1 MSRPAHPA
9 AAPSR
14 VATAVLL
21 TPLLGVP
28 LLAGVPAYAAADVSI
43 TDFGA
48 VAGDGRDDLPAIEA
62 AVAEAQRRGTDVQVP
77 AGHFHHDGLVE
88 LPGVQLRGVGERS
101 ELTALNVD
109 LQAVALS
116 GSGTGVRDVRL
127 TTVPTTVRQSTDVSA
142 RVFVRP
148 GTDGYTVRGV
158 RVEGATS
165 AGIIAF
171 GDDGV
176 IEDNHV
182 SATLADG
189 IHITEGSTGIR
200 IRDNVVRDT
209 GDDQIAVVSYEK
221 FGEWARDIEI
231 VGNDVSGGHARGIT
245 VSGGED
251 VLVERNRISRTGGA
265 GIFIASEGSYR
276 TYPVRGLRV
285 LRNQISHDS
294 QNPALP
300 EKGGIRLQAT
310 NTDPS
315 IVDAHFE
322 RNVLRHSGD
331 SGVLVVGSAVTEA
344 TFERNQVVR
353 PAGYGIRVVST
364 VTGRLVFERNTVTS
378 SPLAPF
384 SDASSADVV
393 SDLPNDPA
401 AGDGGSG
408 ESYIADRFTPVVDGV
423 AEEAWQGSSP
433 LQLSIEPNGTTGVA
447 RVAWDEQRVH
457 VLVEMV
463 DASPSS
469 HAANEHSDSVEMWL
483 DELNTRNGARTT
495 GDSQLRVGRDGAL
508 SSVVQGLAE
517 NRDIQRA
524 VTGTPAGYTVEVSVP
539 WAELEPTAGT
549 VVGFNASANDDSD
562 DDGQRDTYLSW
573 VDKNLPYW
581 ADTRVYGQITLVD

>member
-1 MSRPAHPA
+1 MPPTVRPALA
-9 AAPSR
+9 LAT
-14 VATAVLL
+14 TAVLAVS
-21 TPLLGVP
+21 GWG
-28 LLAGVPAYAAADVSI
+28 AAPAQAAADVSI
-43 TDFGA
+43 TAFGA
-48 VAGDGRDDLPAIEA
+48 VAGDGLDDLPAIRA
-62 AVAEAQRRGTDVQVP
+62 AVAEAQRRGSDVRVP

-88 LPGVQLRGVGERS
+88 LAGVVLRGTGERS
-101 ELTALNVD
+101 ELTALSTE

-116 GSGTGVRDVRL
+116 GTGTGVRDVRL
-127 TTVPTTVRQSTDVSA
+127 TTVPTTQRSSTDVSA

-148 GTDGYTVRGV
+148 GTDGYEVRGV
-158 RVEGATS
+158 TIEGATS
-165 AGIIAF
+165 AGVIAF

-182 SATLADG
+182 SGTLADG

-265 GIFIASEGSYR
+265 GIFVASEGSYR

-294 QNPALP
+294 QDPALP

-322 RNVLRHSGD
+322 RNVIRHSGD

-353 PAGYGIRVVST
+353 PAAYGIRVVST
-364 VTGRLVFERNTVTS
+364 VAGALSFRRNSVAS
-378 SPLAPF
+378 SGLAPF

-393 SDLPNDPA
+393 SDMPNDPA
-401 AGDGGSG
+401 AADGGPG
-408 ESYIADRFTPVVDGV
+408 ESYVADRFTPVVDGV
-423 AEEAWQGSSP
+423 AEDAWQASSP
-433 LQLSIEPNGTTGVA
+433 LQLSVEPNGTTGVA

-463 DASPSS
+463 DATPSS

-508 SSVVQGLAE
+508 SSVVQGLVGSTDV
-517 NRDIQRA
+517 RRA
-524 VTGTPAGYTVEVSVP
+524 VTETPSGYTVEVSVP

-581 ADTRVYGQITLVD
+581 ADTRVYGQLTLTD